1 MKFSKAKELKE
12 GDIVWYVEDQEKPPV
27 KREVL
32 WIDVDNKR
40 GDVYI
45 TCTDGAMYQ
54 HSAFTEAD

>member
-27 KREVL
+27 KREVF

-40 GDVYI
+40 GGVYI